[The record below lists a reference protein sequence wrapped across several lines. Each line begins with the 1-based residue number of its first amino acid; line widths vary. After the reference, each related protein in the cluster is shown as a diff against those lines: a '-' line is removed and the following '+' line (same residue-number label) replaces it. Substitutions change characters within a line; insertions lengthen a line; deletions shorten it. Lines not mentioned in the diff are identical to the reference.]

1 MGYVPYS
8 KFMVFVCFFLFGLV
22 GCGSHVVYV
31 IGLLIMYVSFKTD
44 DERIDISQLSFVFVK
59 SNKSSLG
66 AVLNFGHEMGIC
78 NCSVTLKLY
87 VLLPCICGVPVLYSF
102 L

>member
-1 MGYVPYS
+1 MLFPVWFGRLWFS
-8 KFMVFVCFFLFGLV
+8 CCVCYWV
-22 GCGSHVVYV
+22 AYIV
-31 IGLLIMYVSFKTD
+31 MYVSFKTD